1 MRVFHLE
8 AELWLPVP
16 LGEVFPFFADAGN
29 LEKITPPWLKFEI
42 VTPRPIA
49 MKAGAIIDYRIGLRG
64 LPMRWRSEI
73 SVWAPP
79 YRFVDRQL
87 RGPYRQWVHE
97 HTFDERDGGTLCTD
111 RVDYA
116 VLGGA
121 LIERLFVRP
130 DVRRIFEHRTA
141 ALRKHLRI
149 SDQSQ
154 PAWVKPGIS
163 FR

>member
-8 AELWLPVP
+8 AQLWLPVP
-16 LGEVFPFFADAGN
+16 RADVFPFFADAGN
-29 LEKITPPWLKFEI
+29 LEQITPPWLKFEI
-42 VTPRPIA
+42 LTPRPIA
-49 MKAGAIIDYRIGLRG
+49 MKPGALIDYRISLRG
-64 LPMRWRSEI
+64 LPMRWRTEI

-79 YRFVDRQL
+79 CRFVDHQL

-121 LIERLFVRP
+121 LIERLFVRR

-141 ALRKHLRI
+141 ALRKHFHI